1 MVQLPLGFCID
12 STEVTRAQYQTWLDT
27 NPPTQGQISACT
39 WNTTF
44 EPGVDW
50 PPTANLNNPVVYVNW
65 CDAYAFCLGVGK
77 RLCGK
82 IGGGMNGYED
92 YANATLS
99 QWYAACTSNGEYSYP
114 YGSGYSALAC
124 NGSDYWASDGASSE
138 RATTAVGSFPAC
150 QSSAAG
156 YASVYDL
163 SGSVAEW
170 EDSCEGTTIGETVGC
185 RLRGGGF
192 NDGSD
197 GFLSCGGGVGFD
209 HNGSGVDIGFR
220 CCSP

>member
-27 NPPTQGQISACT
+27 NPPTQGQISACK

-44 EPGVDW
+44 APGDDW
-50 PPTANLNNPVVYVNW
+50 PPTGNLNNPVVFVNW

-82 IGGGMNGYED
+82 IGGGMNGYQD
-92 YANATLS
+92 YADAMLS
-99 QWYAACTSNGEYSYP
+99 QWYAACTSNGEYDYP
-114 YGSGYSALAC
+114 YGNAYSALAC
-124 NGSDYWASDGASSE
+124 NGSDYWASKSSA

-150 QSSAAG
+150 QSSVAG
-156 YASVYDL
+156 YAGVYDL
-163 SGSVAEW
+163 SGNVYEW
-170 EDSCEGTTIGETVGC
+170 EDSCDSTTIGETAGC
-185 RLRGGGF
+185 RLRGGSF
-192 NDGSD
+192 DEGSD
-197 GFLSCGGGVGFD
+197 GFLSCRGGVGGARF
-209 HNGSGVDIGFR
+209 GSDRDIGFR

>member
-1 MVQLPLGFCID
+1 
-12 STEVTRAQYQTWLDT
+12 
-27 NPPTQGQISACT
+27 
-39 WNTTF
+39 
-44 EPGVDW
+44 
-50 PPTANLNNPVVYVNW
+50 
-65 CDAYAFCLGVGK
+65 
-77 RLCGK
+77 
-82 IGGGMNGYED
+82 MNGYED